1 MRIILDTCIISALHS
16 VKPEPAVRS
25 RVNALGEDAYVSVVT
40 ISEMSF
46 GAYSLPVG
54 ARQTEL
60 LDQLTQTEQ
69 RFAGRTLDVDA
80 DIARLCGQIRG
91 ERRGT
96 GIQIK
101 LADGLIAATALHHG
115 MAVMTRNV
123 RDFAPAGVD
132 VVNPWPR

>member
-16 VKPEPAVRS
+16 VKPEPAVIS
-25 RVNALGEDAYVSVVT
+25 EVNALGEDVYISVVT

-54 ARQTEL
+54 NRRTEL
-60 LDQLTQTEQ
+60 LDRLTQTEQ

-80 DIARLCGQIRG
+80 DIARLCGQVRG

-96 GIQIK
+96 GIQIG

-123 RDFAPAGVD
+123 RHFAPTGVE
-132 VVNPWPR
+132 VVNPWPT

>member
-16 VKPEPAVRS
+16 VKPEPAVES
-25 RVNALGEDAYVSVVT
+25 EVNALGEDTYVSVVT
-40 ISEMSF
+40 IAEMSF

-54 ARQTEL
+54 AKRTEH
-60 LDQLTQTEQ
+60 LDQLVQTEQ

-96 GIQIK
+96 GIQIG

-123 RDFAPAGVD
+123 RHFAPTGVE
-132 VVNPWPR
+132 VVNPWPS